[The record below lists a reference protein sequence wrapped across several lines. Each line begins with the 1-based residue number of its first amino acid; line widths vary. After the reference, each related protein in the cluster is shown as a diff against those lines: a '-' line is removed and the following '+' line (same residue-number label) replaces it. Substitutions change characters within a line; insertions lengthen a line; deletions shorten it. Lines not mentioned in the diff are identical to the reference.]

1 MVRRKLVVVLIVC
14 WTMAV
19 SYGLHALMLYKGKPG
34 SVGGTPEI
42 WPRNE
47 LLNPSPDKPQLVM
60 FAHPMWPCTRA
71 SLGEL
76 ELLAAQAKGKFDAA
90 ILFYQPEG
98 KGEAWSKTAS
108 IDMARSIPGVRV
120 ILDADSL
127 TDAPTARQPKPGK
140 PQPHR
145 STPPATQRPA
155 RSKYESHLC
164 SLDAAPMGG
173 RGFNGHHYFSQ
184 NLDWDDQFGSRPCL
198 GRGVS
203 RSHHYLCSGGPGSGV
218 PHTSSDAPRHRC
230 RTDADVGIA
239 HPYYR
244 RAS

>member
-1 MVRRKLVVVLIVC
+1 MRRKLVVLLIVC

-19 SYGLHALMLYKGKPG
+19 SYGLHALMLYKGKAG

-60 FAHPMWPCTRA
+60 FAHPMCPCTRA

-108 IDMARSIPGVRV
+108 IDVARSIPGVRV
-120 ILDADSL
+120 ILDKDGHLASRFGAE
-127 TDAPTARQPKPGK
+127 TSGHTFVYAPNGK
-140 PQPHR
+140 LIF
-145 STPPATQRPA
+145 S
-155 RSKYESHLC
+155 
-164 SLDAAPMGG
+164 GG
-173 RGFNGHHYFSQ
+173 IT
-184 NLDWDDQFGSRPCL
+184 GSRGHL
-198 GRGVS
+198 GAN
-203 RSHHYLCSGGPGSGV
+203 GGFDSVLHLISNGSIPSQPTTAKVFGCGLF
-218 PHTSSDAPRHRC
+218 DRC
-230 RTDADVGIA
+230 TNSQTAETR
-239 HPYYR
+239 
-244 RAS
+244 